1 MTALQQCTEM
11 DKHLSAS
18 TTRRSELKLQ
28 FGSRDPLPISGKDP
42 LQYHYFAFVDPS
54 GTVVYPKGYHQ
65 ALFAECAWEGKT
77 MIQHFSSGGTDE
89 RWAEANRVNTLVY
102 IGPYGGWPVD
112 DSGASVDP
120 RVLQKDQLME
130 QLATSGTG
138 VSYNFETGIVTDKYG
153 DKYRNGT
160 RVE

>member
-1 MTALQQCTEM
+1 
-11 DKHLSAS
+11 
-18 TTRRSELKLQ
+18 
-28 FGSRDPLPISGKDP
+28 
-42 LQYHYFAFVDPS
+42 
-54 GTVVYPKGYHQ
+54 
-65 ALFAECAWEGKT
+65 
-77 MIQHFSSGGTDE
+77 MIQHFSSGGTDK

-102 IGPYGGWPVD
+102 IGPYGGWLVD
-112 DSGASVDP
+112 DSGASRDP

-153 DKYRNGT
+153 VKYKNGE